1 MDGNA
6 ATMTSPLIGSLAQAI
21 DDLQQLDL
29 HALSDDDL
37 SALVLGLQVQRSR
50 FDATTA
56 RAAHAFERRGS
67 WALDGAKSAAAWLS
81 SRCRVPIA
89 AARRLTRF
97 ARSLR
102 ELPET
107 TDALEEGRIATEHA
121 ERIARAAQGP
131 RREAMERDEAMLVSH
146 AEELPFRE
154 FHKAVTYWEQL
165 ADPDGVEQAADA
177 EAAGRRLHMSPLLQG
192 SWAIDGAA
200 DAIRGTIIH
209 DALARIEDELFE
221 ADWAEARA
229 KHGDDVT
236 VDLLARTPAQRRLDA
251 LVEMAIR
258 AATAPKDGR
267 RPRPLFTALCDYP
280 TLSGRVLELANGT
293 PLTPGQL
300 APWLTE
306 AEIERV
312 VFDGPSRVIDVGVK
326 QRLFT
331 GATRRAVEV
340 RDREC
345 WHETCDEAAEHCDID
360 HIRRYEHDGLTIQ
373 ANGRVACPYHNP
385 GRRRP
390 RRPRGP

>member
-6 ATMTSPLIGSLAQAI
+6 ATMTSPLVSGLARAI

-29 HALSDDDL
+29 HAHSDDDL

-50 FDATTA
+50 LDAATA

-131 RREAMERDEAMLVSH
+131 RREAMDRDEAMLVGH

-165 ADPDGVEQAADA
+165 ADPDGVEKAADA
-177 EAAGRRLHMSPLLQG
+177 EAACRRLQSLHMRRRDSPRLCERLAG
-192 SWAIDGAA
+192 VRSRVSDGRLGAH
-200 DAIRGTIIH
+200 TSS
-209 DALARIEDELFE
+209 
-221 ADWAEARA
+221 
-229 KHGDDVT
+229 
-236 VDLLARTPAQRRLDA
+236 RRLPRSPP
-251 LVEMAIR
+251 R
-258 AATAPKDGR
+258 ASPTQTSAWAPNNSR
-267 RPRPLFTALCDYP
+267 RVGSAR
-280 TLSGRVLELANGT
+280 SLA
-293 PLTPGQL
+293 
-300 APWLTE
+300 
-306 AEIERV
+306 
-312 VFDGPSRVIDVGVK
+312 
-326 QRLFT
+326 
-331 GATRRAVEV
+331 
-340 RDREC
+340 
-345 WHETCDEAAEHCDID
+345 
-360 HIRRYEHDGLTIQ
+360 
-373 ANGRVACPYHNP
+373 
-385 GRRRP
+385 
-390 RRPRGP
+390 